1 MTSQRAQAYG
11 RVMKTLADMGPAKLQ
26 PVEQDIVRE
35 AADAMF
41 FAADLEGDLEAAEAL
56 SRLGRLAARLV
67 ESDRWLFETADRLV
81 QDVEEC
87 GPAAAPVREL
97 ALVG

>member
-1 MTSQRAQAYG
+1 
-11 RVMKTLADMGPAKLQ
+11 MKTLADMGPAKLQ
-26 PVEQDIVRE
+26 PGEQDVVRD

-41 FAADLEGDLEAAEAL
+41 FAADLEGDLGAAEAL

-81 QDVEEC
+81 HDVESC
-87 GPAAAPVREL
+87 GPAQAPVREL